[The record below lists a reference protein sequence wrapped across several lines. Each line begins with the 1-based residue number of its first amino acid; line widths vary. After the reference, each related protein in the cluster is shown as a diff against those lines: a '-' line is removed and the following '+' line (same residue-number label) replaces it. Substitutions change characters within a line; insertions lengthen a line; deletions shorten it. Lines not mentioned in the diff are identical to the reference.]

1 MLLIVVYVGAVA
13 VLFLFVVMMLNIT
26 IEEKKSRFLKFKPI
40 SVILGS
46 IILVEFLYFM
56 IIDNSTLEKLSNSS
70 NLEQKNNTIS
80 LGNILY
86 TDFALLFQMCGIILL
101 VAMSGAIVLTLR
113 KRTGVKKQIIKNQ
126 VDTKKEDV
134 IEVVS
139 VKNNEGA

>member
-13 VLFLFVVMMLNIT
+13 VLFLFVVMMLNIN
-26 IEEKKSRFLKFKPI
+26 IEEKKSKFLKFKPL

-46 IILVEFLYFM
+46 IILVEFLYFL
-56 IIDNSTLEKLSNSS
+56 IIDNSTLEKLSNTP

-86 TDFALLFQMCGIILL
+86 TDFALLFQMCGVILL
-101 VAMSGAIVLTLR
+101 VAMIGAIILTLR
-113 KRTGVKKQIIKNQ
+113 KRPGVKKQIIKNQ

>member
-1 MLLIVVYVGAVA
+1 MY
-13 VLFLFVVMMLNIT
+13 FL
-26 IEEKKSRFLKFKPI
+26 
-40 SVILGS
+40 
-46 IILVEFLYFM
+46 
-56 IIDNSTLEKLSNSS
+56 IIDNSTLEKLSNTQ

-86 TDFALLFQMCGIILL
+86 TDFALLFQMCGVILL
-101 VAMSGAIVLTLR
+101 VAMIGAIVLTLR
-113 KRTGVKKQIIKNQ
+113 NRPGVKKQIIKNQ

>member
-13 VLFLFVVMMLNIT
+13 VLFLFVVMMLNIN
-26 IEEKKSRFLKFKPI
+26 IEEKKSKFLKFKPL

-46 IILVEFLYFM
+46 IILVEFLYFL
-56 IIDNSTLEKLSNSS
+56 IIDNSTLEKLSNTP

-86 TDFALLFQMCGIILL
+86 TDFALLFQMCGVILL
-101 VAMSGAIVLTLR
+101 VAMIGAIVLTLR
-113 KRTGVKKQIIKNQ
+113 KRPGVKKQIIKNQ

-134 IEVVS
+134 LEVVS
-139 VKNNEGA
+139 VKNHEGA

>member
-1 MLLIVVYVGAVA
+1 
-13 VLFLFVVMMLNIT
+13 MMLNIN
-26 IEEKKSRFLKFKPI
+26 IEEKKSKFLKFKPL

-46 IILVEFLYFM
+46 IILVEFLYFL
-56 IIDNSTLEKLSNSS
+56 IIDNSTLEKLSNTT

-86 TDFALLFQMCGIILL
+86 TDFALLFQMCGVILL
-101 VAMSGAIVLTLR
+101 VAMIGAIVLTLR
-113 KRTGVKKQIIKNQ
+113 KRPGVKKQIIKNQ

>member
-1 MLLIVVYVGAVA
+1 MIVVYVGAVA
-13 VLFLFVVMMLNIT
+13 VLFLFVVMMLNIN
-26 IEEKKSRFLKFKPI
+26 IEEKKSKLLKFKPL

-46 IILVEFLYFM
+46 IILVEFLYFL
-56 IIDNSTLEKLSNSS
+56 IIDNSTLERLSDTP

-86 TDFALLFQMCGIILL
+86 TDFALLFQMCGVILL
-101 VAMSGAIVLTLR
+101 VAMIGAIVLTLR
-113 KRTGVKKQIIKNQ
+113 KRPGVKKQIIKNQ

>member
-13 VLFLFVVMMLNIT
+13 VLFLFVVMMLNIN
-26 IEEKKSRFLKFKPI
+26 IEEKKSKFLKFKPL

-46 IILVEFLYFM
+46 IILVEFLYFL
-56 IIDNSTLEKLSNSS
+56 IIDNSTLEKLSNTP

-86 TDFALLFQMCGIILL
+86 TDFALLFQMCGVILL
-101 VAMSGAIVLTLR
+101 VAMIGAIVLTLR
-113 KRTGVKKQIIKNQ
+113 KRSGVKKQIIKNQ
-126 VDTKKEDV
+126 VDAKKEDV

>member
-1 MLLIVVYVGAVA
+1 M
-13 VLFLFVVMMLNIT
+13 
-26 IEEKKSRFLKFKPI
+26 
-40 SVILGS
+40 
-46 IILVEFLYFM
+46 VEFLYFL
-56 IIDNSTLEKLSNSS
+56 IIDNSTLEKLSNTK

-86 TDFALLFQMCGIILL
+86 TDFALLFQMCGVILL
-101 VAMSGAIVLTLR
+101 VAMIGAIVLTLR
-113 KRTGVKKQIIKNQ
+113 KRPGVKKQIIKNQ

>member
-1 MLLIVVYVGAVA
+1 MIVVYVGAVA
-13 VLFLFVVMMLNIT
+13 VLFLFVVMMLNIN
-26 IEEKKSRFLKFKPI
+26 IEEKKSKLLKFKPL

-46 IILVEFLYFM
+46 IILVEFLYFL
-56 IIDNSTLEKLSNSS
+56 IIDNSTLEKLSNTP

-86 TDFALLFQMCGIILL
+86 TDFALLFQMCGVILL
-101 VAMSGAIVLTLR
+101 VAMIGAIVLTLR
-113 KRTGVKKQIIKNQ
+113 KRPGVKKQIIKNQ

>member
-1 MLLIVVYVGAVA
+1 
-13 VLFLFVVMMLNIT
+13 
-26 IEEKKSRFLKFKPI
+26 
-40 SVILGS
+40 
-46 IILVEFLYFM
+46 M
-56 IIDNSTLEKLSNSS
+56 IIDNSTLEKLSNTP

-86 TDFALLFQMCGIILL
+86 TDFALLFQMCGVILL
-101 VAMSGAIVLTLR
+101 VAMIGAIVLTLR
-113 KRTGVKKQIIKNQ
+113 KRAGVKKQIIKNQ

>member
-1 MLLIVVYVGAVA
+1 L
-13 VLFLFVVMMLNIT
+13 
-26 IEEKKSRFLKFKPI
+26 
-40 SVILGS
+40 
-46 IILVEFLYFM
+46 
-56 IIDNSTLEKLSNSS
+56 IIDNSTLEKLSNTP

-86 TDFALLFQMCGIILL
+86 TDFALLFQMCGVILL
-101 VAMSGAIVLTLR
+101 VAMIGAIVLTLR
-113 KRTGVKKQIIKNQ
+113 KRPGVKKQIIKNQ

>member
-1 MLLIVVYVGAVA
+1 
-13 VLFLFVVMMLNIT
+13 
-26 IEEKKSRFLKFKPI
+26 
-40 SVILGS
+40 
-46 IILVEFLYFM
+46 M
-56 IIDNSTLEKLSNSS
+56 IIENSTLKRLTNTP

-86 TDFALLFQMCGIILL
+86 TDFALLFQICGVILL
-101 VAMSGAIVLTLR
+101 VAMIGAIVLTLR
-113 KRTGVKKQIIKNQ
+113 KRPGVKKQIIKNQ

>member
-1 MLLIVVYVGAVA
+1 
-13 VLFLFVVMMLNIT
+13 MMLNIN
-26 IEEKKSRFLKFKPI
+26 IEEKKSKLLKFKPL

-46 IILVEFLYFM
+46 IILVEFLYFL
-56 IIDNSTLEKLSNSS
+56 IIDNSTLEKLSNTQ

-86 TDFALLFQMCGIILL
+86 TDFALLFQMCGVILL
-101 VAMSGAIVLTLR
+101 VAMIGAIVLTLR
-113 KRTGVKKQIIKNQ
+113 NRPGVKKQIIKNQ

>member
-1 MLLIVVYVGAVA
+1 
-13 VLFLFVVMMLNIT
+13 MMLNIN
-26 IEEKKSRFLKFKPI
+26 IEEKKSKFLKFKPLSI
-40 SVILGS
+40 ILGS
-46 IILVEFLYFM
+46 IILVEFLYFLT
-56 IIDNSTLEKLSNSS
+56 IDNSTLEKLSNTT

-86 TDFALLFQMCGIILL
+86 TDFALLFQMCGVILL
-101 VAMSGAIVLTLR
+101 VAMIGAIVLTLR
-113 KRTGVKKQIIKNQ
+113 KRPGVKKQIIKNQ